1 MQALI
6 DWINNYIREDQAVS
20 NKQSEARLLDNEAYK
35 FRRPRQARG
44 QEKFD
49 KILDAADTLIAET
62 GTADDLSLYD
72 IASKAGVAVGSVY
85 HLFPS
90 NHAVLVAL
98 TERYDQH
105 FEKLVEQPIDAGG
118 IENWR
123 DVIWLQTERS
133 RQYIN
138 STPGALTM
146 ILGSGQTWATR
157 VADAEGDTAIAAAMV
172 STIERFFTLPSTPAA
187 QQIIFNAIRILES
200 LWTTSYLL
208 HGNVSDDYATE
219 THKAMCAYLALYWPP
234 YLEPSAA

>member
-1 MQALI
+1 M
-6 DWINNYIREDQAVS
+6 S

-49 KILDAADTLIAET
+49 KILDAADALIAET
-62 GTADDLSLYD
+62 GIADDLSLYD
-72 IASKAGVAVGSVY
+72 IASKAEVAVGSVY
-85 HLFPS
+85 HFFPS

-98 TERYDQH
+98 IERYDQR
-105 FEKLVEQPIDAGG
+105 FEELVEEPMDAGS
-118 IENWR
+118 ISNWR
-123 DVIWLQTERS
+123 DVLWLQTERS

-138 STPGALTM
+138 TTPGALIM

-172 STIERFFTLPSTPAA
+172 SAIERFFKLPAIPDS
-187 QQIIFNAIRILES
+187 QRIIFNAIRILES
-200 LWTTSYLL
+200 LWATSYLL
-208 HGNVSDDYATE
+208 RGSVTDEYAEE